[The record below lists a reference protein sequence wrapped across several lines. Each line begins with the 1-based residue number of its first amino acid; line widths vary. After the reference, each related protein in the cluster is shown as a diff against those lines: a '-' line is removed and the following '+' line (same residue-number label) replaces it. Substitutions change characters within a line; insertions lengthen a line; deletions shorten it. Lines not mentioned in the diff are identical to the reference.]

1 MPHHIPSHNML
12 KNDLLLKTLRGENT
26 ERPPVWMMRQAG
38 RYLPDYRVLRD
49 KYDFFTRVQTPE
61 LATAITLQ
69 PVDQIGVD
77 AAILFSDILV
87 VLQAMG
93 LEVQLI
99 ENKGPVLPNPVRNL
113 ADMNR
118 VHVPD
123 VEESLGYVFDAI
135 RLTKQELNNRVPLI
149 GFAGAPWTLLCYLVE
164 GKGSKTFDSVKSF
177 CFTQPEL
184 AHRLLQM
191 LTDTT
196 IAYLKQQVNAG
207 VDVIQLFDSW
217 GGLLSPDDFEIFSL
231 YYMRQIIQALTNEVP
246 TILFAKGAWGSIPEM
261 VATGTTALGFDWCIR
276 PETARKMAGQGVTL
290 QGNFDPARLLSP
302 IPDLKKEVSKMLNG
316 FGPGRYIAN
325 LGHGILPNVPVD
337 HAKAF
342 VDSVKNHVYQ
352 AREKQVFS
360 SL

>member
-1 MPHHIPSHNML
+1 MNML
-12 KNDLLLKTLRGENT
+12 KNDLIIRTLQGEPT
-26 ERPPVWMMRQAG
+26 ERTPVWMMRQAG

-61 LATAITLQ
+61 LATEITLQ

-99 ENKGPVLPNPVRNL
+99 ENKGPVLPEPVRTV
-113 ADMNR
+113 ADLNR
-118 VHVPD
+118 VFVPD
-123 VEESLGYVFDAI
+123 VQETLGYVFDAI

-149 GFAGAPWTLLCYLVE
+149 GFAGAPWTLLCYMVE
-164 GKGSKTFDSVKSF
+164 GKGSKTFDLVKSF
-177 CFTQPEL
+177 CYTQPEL

-196 IAYLKQQVNAG
+196 IAYLKQQVQAG
-207 VDVIQLFDSW
+207 ADIVQLFDSW
-217 GGLLSPDDFEIFSL
+217 GGLLSPDDFENLSL
-231 YYMRQIIQALTNEVP
+231 QYMRQIIHSLKNEVP
-246 TILFAKGAWGSIPEM
+246 TILFAKGAWNSIREM
-261 VATGTTALGFDWCIR
+261 VGTGTAGIGLDWCIR
-276 PETARKMAGQGVTL
+276 PETARAIAGKEVTL

-302 IPDLKKEVSKMLNG
+302 IPELRKEVIKMLNG

-325 LGHGILPNVPVD
+325 LGHGILPHVPVD

-342 VDSVKNHVYQ
+342 VDTVKNHVYKN
-352 AREKQVFS
+352 RGKHMFS

>member
-1 MPHHIPSHNML
+1 ML
-12 KNDLLLKTLRGENT
+12 KNDLLIRTLRGDNT

-49 KYDFFTRVQTPE
+49 KYDFFTRVQTPA
-61 LATAITLQ
+61 LAAEITLQ

-99 ENKGPVLPNPVRNL
+99 ENKGPVLPDPVKAA
-113 ADMNR
+113 ADLKR
-118 VHVPD
+118 VYVPD
-123 VEESLGYVFDAI
+123 VEEALGYVFNAI
-135 RLTKQELNNRVPLI
+135 RLTKQELNDRVPLI
-149 GFAGAPWTLLCYLVE
+149 GFAGAPWTLLCYMVE
-164 GKGSKTFDSVKSF
+164 GKGSKTFDQVKSF
-177 CFTQPEL
+177 CYTQPEL

-196 IAYLKQQVNAG
+196 IAYLKQQVLAG
-207 VDVIQLFDSW
+207 ADVIQLFDSW

-231 YYMRQIIQALTNEVP
+231 QYMRQITQALKKEVP
-246 TILFAKGAWGSIPEM
+246 VILFAKGAWGSIPEM
-261 VATGTTALGFDWCIR
+261 TATGAACIGLDWCIR
-276 PETARKMAGQGVTL
+276 PETARKMAGHGVTL
-290 QGNFDPARLLSP
+290 QGNLDPARLLSP
-302 IPDLKKEVSKMLNG
+302 IPELKKEVTKMLNG

-342 VDSVKNHVYQ
+342 VETVRNHVYQ
-352 AREKQVFS
+352 NREKQVFS

>member
-1 MPHHIPSHNML
+1 MNML
-12 KNDLLLKTLRGENT
+12 KNDLILRTLQGEPT
-26 ERPPVWMMRQAG
+26 ERTPVWMMRQAG

-61 LATAITLQ
+61 LATEITLQ

-99 ENKGPVLPNPVRNL
+99 ENKGPVLPEPVRTA
-113 ADMNR
+113 ADLGR
-118 VHVPD
+118 VYVPD
-123 VEESLGYVFDAI
+123 VQERLGYVFDAI
-135 RLTKQELNNRVPLI
+135 RLTKQELNFRVPLI
-149 GFAGAPWTLLCYLVE
+149 GFAGSPWTLLCYMVE
-164 GKGSKTFDSVKSF
+164 GKGSKTFDLVKSF
-177 CFTQPEL
+177 CYTQPEL

-196 IAYLKQQVNAG
+196 IAYLKQQVKAG
-207 VDVIQLFDSW
+207 ADILQLFDSW

-231 YYMRQIIQALTNEVP
+231 QYMRQIIHALKEDVP
-246 TILFAKGAWGSIPEM
+246 VILFAKGAWGSIREL
-261 VATGTTALGFDWCIR
+261 VDTGAAGIGLDWCMR
-276 PETARKMAGQGVTL
+276 PETARSMAGKEVTL

-302 IPDLKKEVSKMLNG
+302 IPELKKEVTKMLNG
-316 FGPGRYIAN
+316 FGAGRHIAN
-325 LGHGILPNVPVD
+325 LGHGILPHVPVD

-342 VDSVKNHVYQ
+342 VDTVKNHVHKKMG
-352 AREKQVFS
+352 KQVFS

>member
-1 MPHHIPSHNML
+1 MNMI
-12 KNDLLLKTLRGENT
+12 KNDLLIRTLLGEPT
-26 ERPPVWMMRQAG
+26 ERTPVWMMRQAG

-49 KYDFFTRVQTPE
+49 KYDFFTRVQTPA
-61 LATAITLQ
+61 LATEITLQ
-69 PVDQIGVD
+69 PIDQIGVD

-99 ENKGPVLPNPVRNL
+99 ENKGPILPEPIRSI
-113 ADMNR
+113 ADLKR
-118 VHVPD
+118 IFVPD
-123 VEESLGYVFDAI
+123 TEESLGYVFEAI

-149 GFAGAPWTLLCYLVE
+149 GFAGAPWTLLCYMVE
-164 GKGSKTFDSVKSF
+164 GKGSKTFDQVKSF
-177 CFTQPEL
+177 CFSQPEL
-184 AHRLLQM
+184 AHTLLQM
-191 LTDTT
+191 LTETT
-196 IAYLKQQVNAG
+196 ITYLKNQVKAG
-207 VDVIQLFDSW
+207 VDIIQLFDSW

-231 YYMRQIIQALTNEVP
+231 QYMRQIIQELKHEVP

-261 VATGTTALGFDWCIR
+261 VATGTTGLGLDWCIR
-276 PETARKMAGQGVTL
+276 PEIARKMAGPRVTL

-302 IPDLKKEVSKMLNG
+302 IPELKKEVTRMLNI
-316 FGPGRYIAN
+316 FGPGRHIAN

-342 VDSVKNHVYQ
+342 VDTVKNHSYQ
-352 AREKQVFS
+352 NQEKQIFS

>member
-1 MPHHIPSHNML
+1 MNMI
-12 KNDLLLKTLRGENT
+12 KNDLLIRTLQGEHT
-26 ERPPVWMMRQAG
+26 ERTPVWMMRQAG
-38 RYLPDYRVLRD
+38 RYLPDYRILRD
-49 KYDFFTRVQTPE
+49 KYDFFTRVQTPA
-61 LATAITLQ
+61 LAAEITLQ

-99 ENKGPVLPNPVRNL
+99 ENKGPFLPEPVRNATDL
-113 ADMNR
+113 KR
-118 VHVPD
+118 IYVPD
-123 VEESLGYVFDAI
+123 QEESLGYVFNAI

-149 GFAGAPWTLLCYLVE
+149 GFAGAPWTLLCYMVE
-164 GKGSKTFDSVKSF
+164 GKGSKTFDLVKSF
-177 CFTQPEL
+177 CFIQPEL
-184 AHRLLQM
+184 AHRILQM

-196 IAYLKQQVNAG
+196 IAYLKNQVRAG
-207 VDVIQLFDSW
+207 ADVIQLFDSW

-231 YYMRQIIQALTNEVP
+231 QYMRQIIQAMKQEVP

-261 VATGTTALGFDWCIR
+261 TATGATALGLDWCVR
-276 PETARKMAGQGVTL
+276 PDAARKMAGQYITL

-302 IPDLKKEVSKMLNG
+302 IPELKKEVSRMLNG
-316 FGPGRYIAN
+316 FGPGRHVAN

-342 VDSVKNHVYQ
+342 VDAVKNHSYQ
-352 AREKQVFS
+352 NQEKQVFS
-360 SL
+360 L

>member
-1 MPHHIPSHNML
+1 MPHHIPLFNML
-12 KNDLLLKTLRGENT
+12 KNDLIIKALRGEET
-26 ERPPVWMMRQAG
+26 ERTPVWMMRQAG

-49 KYDFFTRVQTPE
+49 KFDFFTRVQTPE

-99 ENKGPVLPNPVRNL
+99 ENKGPVLPDPVRSV

-118 VHVPD
+118 IFVPD
-123 VEESLGYVFDAI
+123 AEEALGYVYEAI
-135 RLTKQELNNRVPLI
+135 RLTKKELNNRVPLI
-149 GFAGAPWTLLCYLVE
+149 GFAGAPWTLLCYMIE
-164 GKGSKTFDSVKSF
+164 GKGSKTFDAVKTF
-177 CFTQPEL
+177 CYTQPEL

-191 LTDTT
+191 ITDTT
-196 IAYLKQQVNAG
+196 IAYLKLQVKAG
-207 VDVIQLFDSW
+207 ADVIQLFDSW

-231 YYMRQIIQALTNEVP
+231 QYMRQIIHALKDEVP
-246 TILFAKGAWGSIPEM
+246 TILFAKGAWVSIHEM
-261 VATGTTALGFDWCIR
+261 AATGTAGIGLDWCIR
-276 PETARKMAGQGVTL
+276 PETARKMAGQAVTL
-290 QGNFDPARLLSP
+290 QGNLDPARLLSP
-302 IPDLKKEVSKMLNG
+302 LPELKKTVTRMLNG

-325 LGHGILPNVPVD
+325 LGHGILPHVPVD
-337 HAKAF
+337 HAKLF
-342 VDSVKNHVYQ
+342 VDTVKNHRYKN
-352 AREKQVFS
+352 REKAFS